1 MNAISIDGLADAI
14 KAELSEYTEEITT
27 AQKKAVDVVA
37 NEVNKTI
44 KEHIS
49 FKQHSGDYVKSFRV
63 AKTYEDLY
71 CRKKTWY
78 VKEPQHRL
86 THLLENGHA
95 LPQGGRSKAYPH
107 IKYGEEIAEQRMVEL
122 SEEAVERAGH

>member
-1 MNAISIDGLADAI
+1 MSAISIDGLADAI
-14 KAELSEYTEEITT
+14 QAALSEYTEEITT

-37 NEVNKTI
+37 NEVNETI
-44 KEHIS
+44 KEHVS

-71 CRKKTWY
+71 CKKKTWY
-78 VKEPQHRL
+78 VKDPQYRL

-95 LPQGGRSKAYPH
+95 MPQGGRSKAYPH

-122 SEEAVERAGH
+122 SEEAVKRAGH